1 MDSLQNVNRL
11 RGHTDLWERIRFDLE
26 LMMQRAACITLR
38 VPLHGIGLTAPT
50 RAVRLIERWSLL
62 FDVYIML
69 LTFSRNK
76 NAY

>member
-1 MDSLQNVNRL
+1 
-11 RGHTDLWERIRFDLE
+11 
-26 LMMQRAACITLR
+26 MMQRASCITLL
-38 VPLHGIGLTAPT
+38 VPLQAICLTGPT
-50 RAVRLIERWSLL
+50 RAVWLIERWSLL